1 MWPLFCNE
9 IALSYDQ
16 EERVRSYQ
24 KTLLADKESWLERH
38 TAFAAAETLKAKH
51 EALQAVSFR
60 LGHRERTT
68 DITLTAEQRVK
79 LSGFVGKHRAALA
92 ARLSTEPQPYF
103 GDYKPNKDQHVSNNL
118 YILHHRLRSIMQT
131 IQPAAPLLT
140 GSVLKKLSRRPSFES
155 LGVLGDKKENDDHD
169 LSRDCSFASSGSLKR
184 SLSEMSMDGEER
196 PHVQSISPRNAEAT
210 AMPYVESVMA
220 HLQPIMPTPKPA
232 PPVHFKAPLPPRPV
246 ASAPVLFH
254 PTAEFLAQS
263 VVPTP
268 LAASSFYDPFAA
280 DMAEAATSA
289 TPSLMKH
296 QRNSSFLPPGL
307 NVVPEEMWPT
317 DAVAEEYLMSL
328 ADEDWAIGG
337 GIDMDL

>member
-9 IALSYDQ
+9 IGLSYDQ
-16 EERVRSYQ
+16 EEKVRNYQ

-68 DITLTAEQRVK
+68 DITLSAEQRGK
-79 LSGFVGKHRAALA
+79 LGSFVGKHRAALA
-92 ARLSTEPQPYF
+92 ARLSTDPQPYF
-103 GDYKPNKDQHVSNNL
+103 GDYQPNKDQHVSNNL

-140 GSVLKKLSRRPSFES
+140 GSVVKKLSRRPSFES
-155 LGVLGDKKENDDHD
+155 LGVIGDKKENDEHE
-169 LSRDCSFASSGSLKR
+169 LSREHSYASSGSLKR

-196 PHVQSISPRNAEAT
+196 PHVQSISPQDAEAT
-210 AMPYVESVMA
+210 VLPYVDSVMA
-220 HLQPIMPTPKPA
+220 HLKPIMPTPKPA
-232 PPVHFKAPLPPRPV
+232 PPVHFKAPKPPRPV
-246 ASAPVLFH
+246 ASAPVLFY
-254 PTAEFLAQS
+254 PSAEFLAQS
-263 VVPTP
+263 VTPTP
-268 LAASSFYDPFAA
+268 VAVASVYDPTAAAMTATAASDW
-280 DMAEAATSA
+280 
-289 TPSLMKH
+289 PSLMKH
-296 QRNSSFLPPGL
+296 QRNSSFIPPGL

-317 DAVAEEYLMSL
+317 DAVAEEYLLSL